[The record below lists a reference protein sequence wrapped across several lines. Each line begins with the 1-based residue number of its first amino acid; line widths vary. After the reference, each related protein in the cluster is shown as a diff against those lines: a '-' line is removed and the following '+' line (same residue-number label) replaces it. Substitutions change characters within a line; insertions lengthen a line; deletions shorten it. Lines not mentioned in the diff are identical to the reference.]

1 MQTLILASASP
12 RRAEL
17 LQQIG
22 ALFDVCPAAIDET
35 PRPTEPAADYV
46 ERMAREKALLVAAA
60 AQPGALVLGSDT
72 SVIVDGVI
80 LGKPVDD
87 EDARATLAA
96 LSGRTHQVLTAVVL
110 ASADGCRS
118 CLVTTNVRFCTL
130 TKAQI
135 DAYVATGE
143 PMDKA
148 GSYGIQGLGGMF
160 VEQLQGSYSAVV
172 GLPLQETAALLSAAG
187 YPVWNHWPC
196 SKERQS

>member
-35 PRPTEPAADYV
+35 PRPAEPAADYV
-46 ERMAREKALLVAAA
+46 ERMAQEKALSVAAA

-80 LGKPVDD
+80 LGKPA
-87 EDARATLAA
+87 DAADAKATLTV
-96 LSGRTHQVLTAVVL
+96 LSGRTHQVLTAVAL
-110 ASADGCRS
+110 AGAGVCRS
-118 CLVTTNVRFCTL
+118 CLVITNVSFCTL
-130 TKAQI
+130 SEAQI
-135 DAYVATGE
+135 NAYVATGE

-148 GSYGIQGLGGMF
+148 GSYGIQGLGGVF
-160 VEQLQGSYSAVV
+160 VEKLQGSYSAVV

-187 YPVWNHWPC
+187 YPVWNQWPC

>member
-22 ALFDVCPAAIDET
+22 ALFEVCPAAIDET
-35 PRPTEPAADYV
+35 PRSAEPAAGYV

-60 AQPGALVLGSDT
+60 SEPCALVLGSDT
-72 SVIVDGVI
+72 SVIVDGFI
-80 LGKPVDD
+80 LGKPVDAA
-87 EDARATLAA
+87 DAKATLAA
-96 LSGRTHQVLTAVVL
+96 LSGRTHQVLTAVALV
-110 ASADGCRS
+110 SAGVCRS
-118 CLVTTNVRFCTL
+118 CLVTTSVSFCTL
-130 TKAQI
+130 TEAQI

-148 GSYGIQGLGGMF
+148 GSYGIQGLGGIF

-187 YPVWNHWPC
+187 YPVWNQWPC
-196 SKERQS
+196 SKECQS